1 MSGDEYANLGLGLG
15 EGKGLALPMNDGEN
29 PGGAIGGVPPMLG
42 VGVPTRANCHG
53 AGEALRTI
61 V

>member
-1 MSGDEYANLGLGLG
+1 
-15 EGKGLALPMNDGEN
+15 MNDGEN